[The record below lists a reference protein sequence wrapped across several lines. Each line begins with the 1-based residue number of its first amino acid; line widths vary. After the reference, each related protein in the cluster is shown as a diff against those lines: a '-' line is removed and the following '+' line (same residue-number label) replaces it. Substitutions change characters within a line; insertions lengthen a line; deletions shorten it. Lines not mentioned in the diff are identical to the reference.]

1 MTLRRFQVKV
11 HERVID
17 WLVDESHPQQE
28 VRTRVMTDFF
38 RIFDMLE
45 VAGPLISPRL
55 AKRIRGV
62 ENLWEAR
69 VNDPTGAY
77 RAFFGYGRANDRAVI
92 AVAHPY
98 RKTENQLPP
107 RVRVTASKRVRAYLE
122 EIDD

>member
-1 MTLRRFQVKV
+1 MRV

-17 WLVDESHPQQE
+17 WLADESHPQQE
-28 VRTRVMTDFF
+28 VRTRVMSDFV

-45 VAGPLISPRL
+45 VSGQWISRRL
-55 AKRIRGV
+55 AKRIQGV

-77 RAFFGYGRANDRAVI
+77 RAFYGYGRASDRTVI
-92 AVAHPY
+92 AVAYPF
-98 RKTENQLPP
+98 RKTENQLPL
-107 RVRVTASKRVRAYLE
+107 RVRDTASKRVRAYLE